1 MKHYSLIL
9 VSLLV
14 LSSCGNKKIPS
25 VKLKNAEDSVSYYIG
40 VHLANQYLLTNGTD
54 SFINI
59 NAFAMGAKDAMDKKV
74 ATDKSQVLM
83 YIQEYFTKKFYKQA
97 DDNKKAAEDFLAKNK
112 EAEGVMTDSTGL
124 QYIVERLGTG
134 PKPGPEDLVTVKY
147 EGSLLNGEVFDSNMN
162 DSVPAQFH
170 LNQVIPG
177 WSRGLQLMPAG
188 SRYKL
193 FIPPDMAYG
202 MRPPTEK
209 IAPNSLLIFT
219 VELLDVKKA
228 ETPKGK

>member
-1 MKHYSLIL
+1 MKHYFLIL
-9 VSLLV
+9 ASLLII
-14 LSSCGNKKIPS
+14 SSCSTKKIPT
-25 VKLKNAEDSVSYYIG
+25 VALKNAEDSVSYYIG

-54 SFINI
+54 TLINI
-59 NAFAMGAKDAMDKKV
+59 NAFAMGAQDALNKKV
-74 ATDKSQVLM
+74 TMNQSQVLM
-83 YIQEYFTKKFYKQA
+83 YIQEYFTKKYYAQA
-97 DDNKKAAEDFLAKNK
+97 DINKKSAEDFLARNK
-112 EAEGVMTDSTGL
+112 DAEGVLTDSTGL

-147 EGSLLNGEVFDSNMN
+147 EGSLLNGEVFDSNLN

-209 IAPNSLLIFT
+209 IGPNSLLIFT

-228 ETPKGK
+228 ETTTKK